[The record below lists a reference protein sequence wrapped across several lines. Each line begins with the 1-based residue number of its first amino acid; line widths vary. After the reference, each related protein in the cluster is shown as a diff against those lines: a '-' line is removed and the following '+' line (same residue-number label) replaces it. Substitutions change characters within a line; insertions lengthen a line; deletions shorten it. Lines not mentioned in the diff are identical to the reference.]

1 MAAYESKSWKA
12 TCLAATKLRER
23 GTDNIGAPT
32 NVDDLQVFYPVVTRT
47 MPDHSDARNG
57 WEFFVKSTSTYGH
70 ELYAKRDGETYVW
83 SWDSWGWQ
91 LVTDPEERT
100 YKVVRHFDDG
110 SRSVVRSGCS
120 KDVAALLCEPDGDYR
135 IDPVR
140 GAWYDK
146 CYAE

>member
-1 MAAYESKSWKA
+1 MKIQTVKELHEYTAHNLSFPGLYTIIAVTRDGDYIHPECVRKRF
-12 TCLAATKLRER
+12 LAEARKLRR
-23 GTDNIGAPT
+23 GENDRIVDVSTYDEGAP
-32 NVDDLQVFYPVVTRT
+32 LECRECGELIE
-47 MPDHSDARNG
+47 S
-57 WEFFVKSTSTYGH
+57 SYG
-70 ELYAKRDGETYVW
+70 
-83 SWDSWGWQ
+83 
-91 LVTDPEERT
+91 DPEART

-120 KDVAALLCEPDGDYR
+120 KDTAELLCEPDGDYR